1 MSREEL
7 YELVSTNNY
16 IIDGNY
22 VYFKGVSRMCS
33 GLEIEVL
40 CRLEIKQKK
49 QYILNKSRNV
59 ITDNLSIYND
69 YIEKKSKGIRGYK
82 TIQIGI
88 IDNYYYS
95 DMIEFEIVGSDGKF
109 YWWIDRENTIKSNM
123 TGDVRNYI
131 KGLSSEF
138 IKVS

>member
-49 QYILNKSRNV
+49 QYILNKSRNI
-59 ITDNLSIYND
+59 ITDNLSIYNE
-69 YIEKKSKGIRGYK
+69 YIEKKEKGIRGYK

-95 DMIEFEIVGSDGKF
+95 DMIEFEIVGSDGKP
-109 YWWIDRENTIKSNM
+109 YWWIDRENKIKSNM